1 MEAQN
6 NAFDVLAIAGY
17 MKDVDINQ
25 LHYLVMNYNWVGPK
39 HFTHD
44 GLTTIVKCLKDLEEF
59 YDDGRVPKAFDFE
72 RIYQTAGLMMFNL
85 AE

>member
-17 MKDVDINQ
+17 MKDVDTNQ

-59 YDDGRVPKAFDFE
+59 YDDGRTPKAFDFSRE
-72 RIYQTAGLMMFNL
+72 YATAEKMLKQLND
-85 AE
+85 

>member
-1 MEAQN
+1 M

-17 MKDVDINQ
+17 MKDVDMNQ
-25 LHYLVMNYNWVGPK
+25 LHYLVMNYNWVDSK
-39 HFTHD
+39 HFTVD

-85 AE
+85 AD